1 MTFENLNVSTIITQ
15 MAILFLLS
23 AIGFICA
30 RTRYYKADYG
40 FVLSKYVIRIAM
52 PMTILSKAFTVQF
65 TKRDY
70 LEGVW
75 LFFFA
80 LFFLILTYA
89 TSCLITKRLRL
100 PDTTA
105 NVYKIQSMFGNVIFF
120 SFPVLMALFGDKG
133 VLYALFYNMGN
144 DLLLWTLGIYLIS
157 KDANAKKGNWKHLI
171 NPNTISFMI
180 SISCMLLGVSKRAG
194 QLDSGVFK
202 TIYNTLISVIN
213 MIGQTTS
220 PVAMLF
226 IGMMLAAYPLSDFK
240 GIKKNL
246 PIIAL
251 TAQKMLIFPAVSL
264 VVVYL
269 LRNIIPLNVIL
280 IGVLQLAMPIG
291 TITASLAAEHKSD
304 CSFATRAIFI
314 TSILSMLTLPALI
327 IILKSLFL

>member
-65 TKRDY
+65 TKNDY
-70 LEGVW
+70 FEGIW

-80 LFFLILTYA
+80 LIFLALTYGI
-89 TSCLITKRLRL
+89 SCFVTKKMRL
-100 PDTTA
+100 PDNTA

-120 SFPVLMALFGDKG
+120 SFPVLMAMFGDKG

-144 DLLLWTLGIYLIS
+144 DLLLWTLGVYLIS

-171 NPNTISFMI
+171 NPNTISFII
-180 SISCMLLGVSKRAG
+180 SISCMLIGVSTKVATINDG
-194 QLDSGVFK
+194 IFK
-202 TIYNTLISVIN
+202 TIYNVFLSVIN
-213 MIGQTTS
+213 MIGTTTS

-240 GIKKNL
+240 GIKNNL
-246 PIIAL
+246 TILAV
-251 TAQKMLIFPAVSL
+251 TAQKMLILPAISL
-264 VVVYL
+264 GIVYL
-269 LRNIIPLNVIL
+269 LKDFIPLNVVL

-291 TITASLAAEHKSD
+291 TITASMAAEYKSD
-304 CSFATRAIFI
+304 CSFATRAIFV
-314 TSILSMLTLPALI
+314 TSILSMITLPLI
-327 IILKSLFL
+327 VIILKALFI